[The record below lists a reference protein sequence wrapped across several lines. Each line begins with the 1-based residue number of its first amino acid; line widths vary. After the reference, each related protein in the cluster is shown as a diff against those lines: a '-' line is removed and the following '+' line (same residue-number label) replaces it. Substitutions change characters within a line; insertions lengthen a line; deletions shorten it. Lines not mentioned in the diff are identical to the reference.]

1 MVNLKKILL
10 RIKKGRMQQKN
21 ERKSKLANEFKGTD
35 RVNDRN
41 IICMFAL
48 NLLKPELINHIMS
61 VTA

>member
-1 MVNLKKILL
+1 
-10 RIKKGRMQQKN
+10 MQQKN

-48 NLLKPELINHIMS
+48 DLLKPELTNHVMS